1 MLQEKLKARMT
12 YQTCFPVSL
21 RTQLDNAASALDMSL
36 NAFVARLLGESVRV
50 NPILEPVQSLKDEPM
65 CKPFSLR
72 LPPQT
77 MLVIQDGALLAKR
90 KINTEIILRIVQ
102 AMQKN
107 SGSVK
112 SVADNS
118 AWDRL
123 SKAIDAIGHGD
134 SGDGDDLAELKEA
147 KNEFER
153 ILTPLHSTSSRSGL
167 FGDSYGS

>member
-50 NPILEPVQSLKDEPM
+50 YPTMEPVQSLKDEPM

-112 SVADNS
+112 SVADNA

-123 SKAIDAIGHGD
+123 SKAIDAIG
-134 SGDGDDLAELKEA
+134 DGDDLAELKEA
-147 KNEFER
+147 KIEFER
-153 ILTPLHSTSSRSGL
+153 VMIPLDSTYSRSGL
-167 FGDSYGS
+167 SGEPYGS